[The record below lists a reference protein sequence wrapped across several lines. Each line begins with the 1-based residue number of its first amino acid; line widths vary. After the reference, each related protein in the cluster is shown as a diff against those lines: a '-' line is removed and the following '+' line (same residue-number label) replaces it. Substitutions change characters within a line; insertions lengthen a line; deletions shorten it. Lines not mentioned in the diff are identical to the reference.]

1 MSLKKRG
8 NVKSFMK
15 NGRTYG
21 TTEVAEK
28 SSVSSKKQIKRERHR
43 EAENRLVGRG

>member
-1 MSLKKRG
+1 MG
-8 NVKSFMK
+8 TVKSFMK

-28 SSVSSKKQIKRERHR
+28 YSVYSKKQIKRLRHG
-43 EAENRLVGRG
+43 EVKNRLVGRG